1 LVRAPVCGTGGRW
14 FEPTQLYHRIW
25 DLFRSPFQPARL
37 PIQIERVKQR
47 DGHRPAQRV
56 FARKTGRSGIPAAV
70 VLASD
75 ASGTLDA
82 RLKPSIIPMG
92 DRQLPGEPTVPLMAA
107 FIRTMF

>member
-1 LVRAPVCGTGGRW
+1 VEQEVGGSSPPNCTTASGICSAAPS
-14 FEPTQLYHRIW
+14 
-25 DLFRSPFQPARL
+25 SPRL